1 MNHTTKMFP
10 RRSKQPETYL
20 TLQGPYRQ
28 ESGVPILAA
37 IATIICVVA
46 VFIWGWL

>member
-1 MNHTTKMFP
+1 MNQTTKMFP

-37 IATIICVVA
+37 IATVLCVVA
-46 VFIWGWL
+46 VFVWRML